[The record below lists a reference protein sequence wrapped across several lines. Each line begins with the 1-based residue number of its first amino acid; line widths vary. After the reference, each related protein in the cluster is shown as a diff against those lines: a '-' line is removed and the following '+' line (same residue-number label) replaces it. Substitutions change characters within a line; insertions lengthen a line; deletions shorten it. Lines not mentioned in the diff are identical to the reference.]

1 MKIHTST
8 PTRLAAA
15 ICTALLLVGSSAYA
29 GPKAQLDPGRVE
41 VPRPDGMRGNPTQM
55 PGTLQLPDTVIT
67 PEPEAQPREMQASP
81 DDTTRFPVRKV
92 ILRGVTSYPA
102 GTFDALVSRLEGN
115 RVTLAEIRAVTEQI
129 TQRYRKAGFLLA
141 RAYLPEQRLEN
152 GELLIQVFEGR
163 INDVKVQGPSNKA
176 IERYADNIRQEVP
189 PKSTTLERNLLLMND
204 LSGYDSRGT
213 LAASPVEHGT
223 DLTVENQ
230 IRKYEG
236 FFGFD
241 NRDSRYFGPWQV
253 YGGVGVNDPLG
264 LGDHLAVRAG
274 KSVEGDKMT
283 FFEGQYELPV
293 GSKGDV
299 LSFLAQH
306 NDGHADT
313 YSFLNANS
321 SGDTLAVRITR
332 PWIRQRDETFKTS
345 AAFTWFNG
353 TSEYLDDPDNPPSSD
368 DRIRAIRLGASYD
381 FLDEF
386 GGKNLVKAELSKGL
400 KIMGASNEDRTNPS
414 REGGRTD
421 FTKLQVDA
429 QRLQDLSKI
438 IEGMNLYIAG
448 TAQTSFGQAL
458 LTPEQFGVGGS
469 EFGRGYDPSE
479 ITGDK
484 GFAVKTEL
492 QYNRLHTFRNKEV
505 PTQYYAF
512 WDFGKVWSEDPSWVS
527 SESLSSA
534 GVGVHLQ
541 VLKDLYISPEVAFPL
556 TRSVSAEELDND
568 NGKAPRVY
576 LNFLKLF

>member
-1 MKIHTST
+1 MKAAPST
-8 PTRLAAA
+8 PQILALA
-15 ICTALLLVGSSAYA
+15 IVSVLLASGTAYA

-41 VPRPDGMRGNPTQM
+41 IPRPDGSRENPTQM
-55 PGTLQLPDTVIT
+55 PSTLQLPDTVVV
-67 PEPEAQPREMQASP
+67 PETEGPPAEMAINP
-81 DDTTRFPVRKV
+81 NDTTRFQVDKV
-92 ILRGVTSYPA
+92 IIRGTTLYAPEA
-102 GTFDALVSRLEGN
+102 FAPLTARIEGR
-115 RVTLAEIRAVTEQI
+115 RVTLGEVNAVVAQI
-129 TQRYRKAGFLLA
+129 TQRYRQAGFLLA
-141 RAYLPEQRLEN
+141 RAYLPEQRLDH

-163 INDVKVQGPSNKA
+163 VNDVKLQGDSNKA
-176 IERYADNIRQEVP
+176 VQRYADNIRREVP
-189 PKSTTLERNLLLMND
+189 PKSTTIERNLLLMND
-204 LSGYDSRGT
+204 LSGQQSRAT
-213 LAASPVEHGT
+213 LAASPVQQGT
-223 DLTVENQ
+223 DLIVDNQ
-230 IRKYEG
+230 IRKVEG

-253 YGGVGVNDPLG
+253 YGGFGVNDLSG
-264 LGDHLAVRAG
+264 HGDHLGIRAG

-293 GSKGDV
+293 GSQGDV

-321 SGDTLAVRITR
+321 SGDTFAVRLTR

-345 AAFTWFNG
+345 AAFTWYNG
-353 TSEYLDDPDNPPSSD
+353 KSEYLDDPHNPPSSD

-400 KIMGASNEDRTNPS
+400 SIMGASNEDRANPS

-438 IEGMNLYIAG
+438 IDGMNLYIAA

-458 LTPEQFGVGGS
+458 LSPEQFGVGGS

-484 GFAVKTEL
+484 GFAMKTEL
-492 QYNRLHTFRNKEV
+492 QYNRLHAFRDHEV

-541 VLKDLYISPEVAFPL
+541 LLKDLYVSPEVAFPL
-556 TRSVSAEELDND
+556 TRSVSAKELDDD
-568 NGKAPRVY
+568 NGKAPRFY